1 MAGAVPPA
9 LRLLGAALPR
19 AEAPPLLPVELL
31 ADAVGRGDDVALLV
45 LVRRA
50 RRQGTGRGWRRPG
63 RGWLVC
69 IILLRLDDR
78 KLQVSSITVE
88 PACKV
93 LGFVQRK
100 LTIQEG
106 FCCLTLQ
113 PSIIIKNMVIWDLL
127 ELTLHPF

>member
-9 LRLLGAALPR
+9 LRLLGASLPR

-45 LVRRA
+45 LVRGA
-50 RRQGTGRGWRRPG
+50 RRQGTGRGGRRPG

-78 KLQVSSITVE
+78 KLQVSSINAFISSGLYLDDHESYLVSHL
-88 PACKV
+88 V
-93 LGFVQRK
+93 S
-100 LTIQEG
+100 
-106 FCCLTLQ
+106 FCF
-113 PSIIIKNMVIWDLL
+113 NR
-127 ELTLHPF
+127 